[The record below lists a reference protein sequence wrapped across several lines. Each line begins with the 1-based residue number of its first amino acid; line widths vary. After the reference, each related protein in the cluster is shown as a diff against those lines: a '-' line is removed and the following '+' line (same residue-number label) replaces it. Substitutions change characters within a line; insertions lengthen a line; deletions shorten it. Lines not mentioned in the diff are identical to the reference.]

1 MDKLKYTGYLF
12 STPSFV
18 KGIAKAIDLGDTLNN
33 YNEASSSEEAD
44 KKAFKADADALM
56 NDMKIA
62 FGKLKKECING

>member
-18 KGIAKAIDLGDTLNN
+18 KGIAKSIDLGDTLNK
-33 YNEASSSEEAD
+33 YNDSPSMEEAD
-44 KKAFKADADALM
+44 IKAFKSDADALI

-62 FGKLKKECING
+62 FGQLKKSA